1 MAEAILRRYTD
12 LPALL
17 DVLYRRRITLL
28 DPSRWDD
35 RNDSYYL
42 ELYAAQQKYRTVLA
56 LCFTRTMETYH
67 HWKIFANGAS
77 GVSIIFNKARLI
89 KAAERAGVEHGPVE
103 YRKLEQIKRTLPEK
117 SKLPYLKRW
126 AFQHECEYRL
136 LYTRSGPG
144 LKRYSFDVPI
154 PENTIQRVVLS
165 PWMHASVAPQVIR
178 AIKAVPG
185 FKGLKV
191 DHSSLINN
199 DSWKAWGDSASD
211 NTA

>member
-1 MAEAILRRYTD
+1 MSEAILRRYTD

-17 DVLYRRRITLL
+17 DVLYQRRITLL

-42 ELYAAQQKYRTVLA
+42 ELYAELKKRRTVLA

-67 HWKIFANGAS
+67 HWKIFANGVS
-77 GVSIIFNKARLI
+77 GVSIIFSKAKLI

-103 YRKLEQIKRTLPEK
+103 YRKLEQLRNAQPEK
-117 SKLPYLKRW
+117 SELPYLKRW

-136 LYTRSGPG
+136 LYTKSGTGPT
-144 LKRYSFDVPI
+144 LHSFDVQI
-154 PENTIQRVVLS
+154 PVNAIERVVLS

-185 FKGLKV
+185 FKRLKV
-191 DHSSLINN
+191 DRSSLIDN
-199 DSWKAWGDSASD
+199 DSWKAWGDSATD
-211 NTA
+211 VTA